1 MDKAALTRA
10 TDSTSA
16 PTPGYLYNDIAKTL
30 NTPQACSDT
39 LAFLLSR
46 LAKNNVHIKR
56 KCLKVLSK
64 ICGSPSSRG
73 MMKRCVVQNPSAI
86 SAIKEALAYRG
97 IVDAVTGDTYNVEV
111 REAAKECLE
120 VVYSDAGEMS
130 STMTGGGGGLGGGMA
145 MMGGGGM
152 ANTTGYGGGGG
163 GAAYGAPMGSGP
175 PGSSG
180 MSSGGTSPS
189 RSSGN
194 RMEGI
199 GNPMF
204 ADPRLSQN
212 NHSNVGSVAGLGQ
225 LGELASNVGG
235 AMLDMIKDPLA
246 RNIESTIIG
255 GGFGGARGG
264 GGGGGGYN
272 PNARPDPVRL
282 LFLVLV

>member
-1 MDKAALTRA
+1 
-10 TDSTSA
+10 
-16 PTPGYLYNDIAKTL
+16 
-30 NTPQACSDT
+30 
-39 LAFLLSR
+39 
-46 LAKNNVHIKR
+46 
-56 KCLKVLSK
+56 
-64 ICGSPSSRG
+64 
-73 MMKRCVVQNPSAI
+73 MMKRCVVQNPTAI
-86 SAIKEALAYRG
+86 SAIKEALGYRG

-130 STMTGGGGGLGGGMA
+130 STMTGGGGGLGGGGMA
-145 MMGGGGM
+145 MMGVGGGMM

-163 GAAYGAPMGSGP
+163 GGAGYGAPMGSGP
-175 PGSSG
+175 PPGSSG
-180 MSSGGTSPS
+180 MGSGGTSPS
-189 RSSGN
+189 RSSGNN

-212 NHSNVGSVAGLGQ
+212 NHSNVAGLGQ
-225 LGELASNVGG
+225 LGEIASNVGG

-264 GGGGGGYN
+264 GGGGGYN
-272 PNARPDPVRL
+272 PNARPDPVGSFVFGIGVVAFVL
-282 LFLVLV
+282 LEISNSYATL